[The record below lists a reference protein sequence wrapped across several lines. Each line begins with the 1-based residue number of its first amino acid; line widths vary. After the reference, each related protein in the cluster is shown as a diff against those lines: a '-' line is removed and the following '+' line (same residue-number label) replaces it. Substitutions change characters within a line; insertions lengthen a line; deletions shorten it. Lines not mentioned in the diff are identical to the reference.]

1 VPVTFTLGI
10 FDLFTYAIPGSLQL
24 AFFAYLAVRL
34 DLLDA
39 GAVASVPGWIVAI
52 GVAVASYLLG
62 HVTFLASAL
71 VDKAYR
77 RPKDGADAWRAVSV
91 DATEA
96 GDRRLRY
103 VNPML
108 LMAGAE
114 LRDREV
120 AAEIARLR
128 ATGLMLR
135 SAVVPTSFAVLA
147 AIVEAIAGPWHL
159 PAAALAPLFGIC
171 AVCFAR
177 HGQQLRFWANTKT
190 YQIAYWLDLATT
202 CPADAVEEVAA

>member
-1 VPVTFTLGI
+1 VTFTLGI

-34 DLLDA
+34 EVVDS
-39 GAVASVPGWIVAI
+39 GAVSSVPGWIMAI

-71 VDKAYR
+71 VDKVYR

-91 DATEA
+91 DAAEA
-96 GDRRLRY
+96 GERRLRY

-135 SAVVPTSFAVLA
+135 SAVVPTCFAALA
-147 AIVEAIAGPWHL
+147 AFAEAVVGPWHL
-159 PAAALAPLFGIC
+159 FAGALGLLFVICAAA
-171 AVCFAR
+171 FAR

-190 YQIAYWLDLATT
+190 YQIAYWLELTT
-202 CPADAVEEVAA
+202 VVAPAETADEVPA